1 MFFKYNK
8 APRILLGV
16 QLKKS
21 IKHSLFSFIA
31 LLAVVGLEAP
41 ALASYSQQNVN
52 IFSEEIESLW
62 QDDPVGLSI
71 FLRRTEDRLPKF
83 EESFKESSK
92 DLDVH
97 WTLIAAISY
106 QESHWNPKAISDTG
120 VRGMMML
127 TQKTAR
133 EMGIKKRTNAEQ
145 SILGGANYFQK
156 NLNRLPQDIPK
167 LDKIWM
173 ALAGYNLGFVNISLA
188 RELTLKNGGNPNLW
202 SHEETTEFQ
211 KHIQALQ
218 YVERIQLYYQTLSIL
233 NREKEM
239 HLLAIN

>member
-1 MFFKYNK
+1 M
-8 APRILLGV
+8 
-16 QLKKS
+16 KKS

-41 ALASYSQQNVN
+41 VLASYSQQNVN

-71 FLRRTEDRLPKF
+71 FLRRAEERLPEF

-92 DLDVH
+92 DLEVH

-127 TQKTAR
+127 TQKTAK

-156 NLNRLPQDIPK
+156 NLDRLPQEIPK
-167 LDKIWM
+167 LDRIWM
-173 ALAGYNLGFVNISLA
+173 ALAGYNLGFVNINLA
-188 RELTLKNGGNPNLW
+188 RKLTLQNGGNPNLW
-202 SHEETTEFQ
+202 SHVSLYLPEVLINRYANETSKFQ
-211 KHIQALQ
+211 KHIQALE
-218 YVERIQLYYQTLSIL
+218 YVERIKLYYQTLSIL

-239 HLLAIN
+239 LLLAIN

>member
-1 MFFKYNK
+1 M
-8 APRILLGV
+8 
-16 QLKKS
+16 KKS
-21 IKHSLFSFIA
+21 LKHSLFSFIA
-31 LLAVVGLEAP
+31 LLAVVSLEAP
-41 ALASYSQQNVN
+41 ALASFSQQNVN
-52 IFSEEIESLW
+52 IFSEEIEFLW
-62 QDDPVGLSI
+62 EDDPIGLSI
-71 FLRRTEDRLPKF
+71 FLERTEERLPRF
-83 EESFKESSK
+83 ENSFKQSSVN
-92 DLDVH
+92 LDVH

-127 TQKTAR
+127 TQKTAK

-156 NLNRLPQDIPK
+156 NLNRLPKEIPK

-173 ALAGYNLGFVNISLA
+173 ALASYNLGFVNINLA

-202 SHEETTEFQ
+202 SDVSIYLTKILIERYANETNEFE
-211 KHIQALQ
+211 KHVQAIE
-218 YVERIQLYYQTLSIL
+218 YVKRIQLYYQTLSIL

-239 HLLAIN
+239 LLLAVN

>member
-1 MFFKYNK
+1 M
-8 APRILLGV
+8 
-16 QLKKS
+16 KKS
-21 IKHSLFSFIA
+21 LKYSIFSFIA

-41 ALASYSQQNVN
+41 ALASFSQQNVN
-52 IFSEEIESLW
+52 IFFEEIEFLW
-62 QDDPVGLSI
+62 EDDPIGLSI
-71 FLRRTEDRLPKF
+71 FLERTEKRLPRF
-83 EESFKESSK
+83 ENSFKQSSVN
-92 DLDVH
+92 LDVH

-127 TQKTAR
+127 TQKTAK

-156 NLNRLPQDIPK
+156 NLNRLPKEMPK
-167 LDKIWM
+167 LDRMWM
-173 ALAGYNLGFVNISLA
+173 ALAGYNLGFVNINLA
-188 RELTLKNGGNPNLW
+188 RELTSESGDNPNLW
-202 SHEETTEFQ
+202 SDVSLYLPVILIERYAKEENEFA
-211 KHIQALQ
+211 KHLQAIE

-239 HLLAIN
+239 LLLAVN